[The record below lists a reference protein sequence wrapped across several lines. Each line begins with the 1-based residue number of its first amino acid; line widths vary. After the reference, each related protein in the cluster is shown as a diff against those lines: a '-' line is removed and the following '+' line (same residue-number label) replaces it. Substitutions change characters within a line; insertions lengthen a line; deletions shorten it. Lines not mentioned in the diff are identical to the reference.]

1 MTAGIDVD
9 PLELKATAAGFNIN
23 GLKRLDAAV
32 TSVLASASHVVLYL
46 LNEDL
51 SKWDRCDIEGVLF
64 LVQLDVNHKSN
75 PDNVRY
81 RLFIINRKSPDNY
94 VDDILIGNKEMD
106 YSENE
111 KMIMYCNSKRAT
123 VGIWFYDQREADQ
136 MHTLLKKIVEGVSPP
151 SLSPPLSAPISEPTS
166 SAGPKNSSEPA
177 STPMSSVPIPP
188 VSTPAVTTAG
198 PTNSSHPRQKRPPRR
213 FTKPSNDRRDNQTGQ
228 NPRSR
233 REPRRDTRS
242 SLPSSMA
249 KQNGTMPGGTHSASS
264 RKDNYAVRR
273 SPNTSASHGL
283 QTSNAESVSSTG
295 KAQSSKPSSG
305 KASSSAKNN
314 PSSRVMKPQ
323 AASKSKVDDSLAR
336 LFPDLSIS
344 EGSAGAT
351 LPDGAPESAIFESD
365 AVSTMIR
372 APVSTPMSNAIAPKA
387 KTSSESVAAVPMS
400 PAVDQAIIAAAAP
413 IQPRNDSTPATSSS
427 VVPVSRAVSV
437 DPKLPPAQAKESQP
451 VKQKKAPAPSKND
464 DNTDDAE
471 TADVIEVVDASSEVK
486 VKAEPEV
493 VAQDSP
499 QNRDTKL
506 SRSSK
511 RFNKFEKQQGGSRV
525 EGHGQTNT
533 KSESTFKS
541 CEDYGSS
548 NTTKNDLQTEP
559 VEHAGPVEP
568 GPNAG
573 NMEGD
578 NEGPLMQGPP
588 LVGLA
593 HGAGIGGGVGMGMGM
608 VGMNMG
614 MGVGMGM
621 GMPPRGTM
629 GLDDNG
635 MPLPMMG
642 GMGIPHN
649 VHPMGAG
656 GTFGGMHPQM
666 AMVMHPHQHQQQH
679 NMMMMHHIMQQ
690 RHMHHMHNVPS
701 PGSSPG
707 NVRVA
712 PGVMQPPQ
720 LIRPPLNIPPGSA
733 PPPGGIPPLGM
744 PPPPMM
750 GHPVDSAHH
759 TAVSEAGTNVY
770 GNHTVDT
777 EVSVEERMGYAVAQ
791 AHKNGI
797 SGTNPNASL
806 DRSAFRA
813 VVQRML
819 TDRKLFDRVYEHFTR
834 NIHER

>member
-9 PLELKATAAGFNIN
+9 PVELKATAAGFNIN
-23 GLKRLDAAV
+23 GLKRLDASV
-32 TSVLASASHVVLYL
+32 TSVLASASHVVLYQMK
-46 LNEDL
+46 EDL
-51 SKWDRCDIEGVLF
+51 KGWDRCDIEGVLF

-94 VDDILIGNKEMD
+94 VDDILIGNKEME
-106 YSENE
+106 YSEKE
-111 KMIMYCNSKRAT
+111 KTIMYCNSERAT
-123 VGIWFYDQREADQ
+123 VGIWFYDQREADEV
-136 MHTLLKKIVEGVSPP
+136 HTLLKKIVEGVSPP
-151 SLSPPLSAPISEPTS
+151 PLSPALSAPISESTS
-166 SAGPKNSSEPA
+166 SAGPQNSSEPA
-177 STPMSSVPIPP
+177 SVPVSTAPIPP
-188 VSTPAVTTAG
+188 VSAPAVTTAG
-198 PTNSSHPRQKRPPRR
+198 LTPASHPRQKRPPRR

-233 REPRRDTRS
+233 REPRRDARS
-242 SLPSSMA
+242 SLPSSVA
-249 KQNGTMPGGTHSASS
+249 KPNGTMSGGTHSASS

-283 QTSNAESVSSTG
+283 QTSNAESAPSAS

-305 KASSSAKNN
+305 KAQSSAKNN
-314 PSSRVMKPQ
+314 PSSRVTKPQ
-323 AASKSKVDDSLAR
+323 VATKSKVDDSLAR

-344 EGSAGAT
+344 EGNAGAT

-372 APVSTPMSNAIAPKA
+372 APVSSASTSDAIAPKT
-387 KTSSESVAAVPMS
+387 KTSTESMAAVPMS

-413 IQPRNDSTPATSSS
+413 IQPQNDSTSATSSS
-427 VVPVSRAVSV
+427 ALPVSRAVSV
-437 DPKLPPAQAKESQP
+437 DPKLPPAQVKESQP
-451 VKQKKAPAPSKND
+451 VKQKIAPSPSKND
-464 DNTDDAE
+464 DNTDNVE
-471 TADVIEVVDASSEVK
+471 TADVTEVVDASSK
-486 VKAEPEV
+486 VKAEPELV
-493 VAQDSP
+493 VVQDSP
-499 QNRDTKL
+499 PNRDTKL
-506 SRSSK
+506 SRSNK
-511 RFNKFEKQQGGSRV
+511 RFNKFEKYQGGSRV
-525 EGHGQTNT
+525 EGHSQPNT
-533 KSESTFKS
+533 KSEPTFNNR
-541 CEDYGSS
+541 EDYVSS
-548 NTTKNDLQTEP
+548 NTTKNDLQAEP
-559 VEHAGPVEP
+559 AEP
-568 GPNAG
+568 GPNVG

-588 LVGLA
+588 MVGLA

-608 VGMNMG
+608 VGMGMG

-720 LIRPPLNIPPGSA
+720 LVRPPLNIPPGSA
-733 PPPGGIPPLGM
+733 PPPGGLPPLGM
-744 PPPPMM
+744 PPPPPMM

-759 TAVSEAGTNVY
+759 TAVSEAGTNVF
-770 GNHTVDT
+770 GNDADDT
-777 EVSVEERMGYAVAQ
+777 EVSVEERMGYGVAQ

-797 SGTNPNASL
+797 SGTNRNASL

-834 NIHER
+834 NIRER